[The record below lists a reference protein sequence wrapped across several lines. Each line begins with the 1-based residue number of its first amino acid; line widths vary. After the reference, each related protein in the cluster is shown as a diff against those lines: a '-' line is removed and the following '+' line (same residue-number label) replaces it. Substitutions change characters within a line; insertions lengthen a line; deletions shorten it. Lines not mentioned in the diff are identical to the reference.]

1 MKIRNNVIVLLLL
14 VLMLFSAGC
23 GGEKKSEENRQE
35 QKEMPRAITEIEKGL
50 LSIMQQADLIPVTNR
65 LSGQAQSKAANGAG
79 EDKKKESSTQEK
91 TLTFE
96 ETLLGEL
103 LQRESEGEGNENGMQ
118 EPPESTEAIW
128 DNIKETI
135 TELHMRWNE
144 LEPLLT
150 EEDIP
155 PAQINY
161 FEEGLDSLT
170 VSGTEQNYFGT
181 MAAAN
186 QLSSPL
192 AKFMAPFAEKTISSA
207 YELKFHVRNIVLQ
220 AAIDDYTGA
229 QESLDYLKEQ
239 TPALANQL
247 DKEEFKAL
255 ETSLDNLQR
264 VLQKQNLNLVVL
276 NAAVVMEN
284 MVKAIEN
291 ISQE

>member
-1 MKIRNNVIVLLLL
+1 VRIRNNVIVLLLL
-14 VLMLFSAGC
+14 VLMLFSTGC
-23 GGEKKSEENRQE
+23 GGEKKPEGNRQG

-65 LSGQAQSKAANGAG
+65 LSEQAQSKAANGAG

-103 LQRESEGEGNENGMQ
+103 LQRELEGEGNENGKQ

-128 DNIKETI
+128 DNIKKTI

-144 LEPLLT
+144 LEPLLI
-150 EEDIP
+150 EENIS
-155 PAQINY
+155 PAEINN

-186 QLSSPL
+186 QLSRPL
-192 AKFMAPFAEKTISSA
+192 AKFMASFAEKTISSA
-207 YELKFHVRNIVLQ
+207 YEMKFHVRNIVLQ
-220 AAIDDYTGA
+220 AAIDDYAGA
-229 QESLDYLKEQ
+229 QKSLDYLKEQ
-239 TPALANQL
+239 SPSLANKL
-247 DKEEFKAL
+247 DKEEFRAL

-264 VLQKQNLNLVVL
+264 VLQKQNLDLVVL

-284 MVKAIEN
+284 VAQAIEN
-291 ISQE
+291 ISQH